1 MTHVPL
7 ARDLD
12 DKLVKKEKSLY
23 MQQDKW
29 EPAFTLLART
39 VNENK
44 IVGKADFS
52 RYHAELKPEHK
63 DREFDGKYKQFKFI
77 S

>member
-1 MTHVPL
+1 MVHVPL

-12 DKLVKKEKSLY
+12 DRLVKKEKDLY
-23 MQQDKW
+23 LQQDRW

-44 IVGKADFS
+44 IVGKADFA
-52 RYHAELKPEHK
+52 RYHTSLKPEHK
-63 DREFDGKYKQFKFI
+63 NREFDGNHKPFKFI